1 MSYPAVPPSSE
12 DPTAGLGSNR
22 DGYTRSFDPPPPAD
36 PYLPPAPPL
45 PPPVSAPPIPAYQPP
60 PVPYPPVAP
69 PPSSPYQ
76 PPSSPYQPPVA
87 PYQPPVAPYQP
98 PVAPPS
104 TPYQPVAPA
113 PYQPS
118 YAPPPAYASQPF
130 FPAAGGYPPPFPPM
144 AVATT
149 PTSSWSVA
157 ALVLGILGAFAWCT
171 LGIPC
176 VLAVI
181 FGHLGLNETKLGA
194 KSGRGMAIAGLVLG
208 YVGLVA
214 TAAFFIWGIASDSA
228 GTSP

>member
-1 MSYPAVPPSSE
+1 MPPSSE

-69 PPSSPYQ
+69 PPASPYQ
-76 PPSSPYQPPVA
+76 PPYP
-87 PYQPPVAPYQP
+87 
-98 PVAPPS
+98 
-104 TPYQPVAPA
+104 PVAPA

-130 FPAAGGYPPPFPPM
+130 FPAAGGYPPPFPPT

-208 YVGLVA
+208 YVGLVV
-214 TAAFFIWGIASDSA
+214 TAAFFIWGFASNAA